1 MATIFDKIRNEVGD
15 RDLSLTWYKR
25 KVSELAS
32 RISAGRLMR
41 EGKILKTP
49 GFNQLNFF
57 RYNPKTKAILPYY
70 DTFPL
75 VMPIDGA
82 KGVIFNVS
90 GGQDITL
97 DEVTSASEVIKSRV
111 HPDANII
118 FGSVTNPRLNGKIK
132 ITVIATGFPVLVD
145 DDFIDRNIKQE
156 GVSIDDLEVPPF
168 LRKHPGALRRLRSG
182 TL

>member
-75 VMPIDGA
+75 VMPIDSA
-82 KGVIFNVS
+82 KGGFLGINFHYLPIPLRMRLLETLAKRKFDGDYSKLKNIKLIKPCVKHYLKSQFAS
-90 GGQDITL
+90 GFYRL
-97 DEVTSASEVIKSRV
+97 DELDYAPAIFMPVQSFKKAGMSAAHR
-111 HPDANII
+111 DA
-118 FGSVTNPRLNGKIK
+118 
-132 ITVIATGFPVLVD
+132 
-145 DDFIDRNIKQE
+145 
-156 GVSIDDLEVPPF
+156 
-168 LRKHPGALRRLRSG
+168 RKRAS
-182 TL
+182 

>member
-75 VMPIDGA
+75 VMPIDSA
-82 KGVIFNVS
+82 KGGFLGINFHYLPIPLRMRLLETLAKRNFDGDYSKLKNIRLIKPCVKHYLKSQFAS
-90 GGQDITL
+90 GFYRL
-97 DEVTSASEVIKSRV
+97 DELDYAPAIFMPVQSFKKAGMTAAHRDARRIAS
-111 HPDANII
+111 
-118 FGSVTNPRLNGKIK
+118 
-132 ITVIATGFPVLVD
+132 
-145 DDFIDRNIKQE
+145 
-156 GVSIDDLEVPPF
+156 
-168 LRKHPGALRRLRSG
+168 
-182 TL
+182 

>member
-1 MATIFDKIRNEVGD
+1 MATIFDKIRQDVGD
-15 RDLSLTWYKR
+15 RELSLTWYKR

-75 VMPIDGA
+75 VMPIDSA
-82 KGVIFNVS
+82 KGGFLGINFHYLPIPLRMRLLETLAKRNFDGDYSKLKNIKLIKPCVKHYLKSQFAS
-90 GGQDITL
+90 GFYRL
-97 DEVTSASEVIKSRV
+97 DELDYAPAIFMPVQSFKKAGMSAAHR
-111 HPDANII
+111 DA
-118 FGSVTNPRLNGKIK
+118 RR
-132 ITVIATGFPVLVD
+132 IA
-145 DDFIDRNIKQE
+145 
-156 GVSIDDLEVPPF
+156 S
-168 LRKHPGALRRLRSG
+168 
-182 TL
+182 

>member
-1 MATIFDKIRNEVGD
+1 MATIFDKIRQDVGD
-15 RDLSLTWYKR
+15 RELSLTWYKR

-75 VMPIDGA
+75 VMPIDSA
-82 KGVIFNVS
+82 KGGFLGINFHYLPIPLRMRLLETLAKRNFNGDYSKLKNIRLIKPCVKHYLKSQFAS
-90 GGQDITL
+90 GFYRL
-97 DEVTSASEVIKSRV
+97 DELDYAPAIFMPVQSFKKAGMSAAHR
-111 HPDANII
+111 DA
-118 FGSVTNPRLNGKIK
+118 RKI
-132 ITVIATGFPVLVD
+132 A
-145 DDFIDRNIKQE
+145 
-156 GVSIDDLEVPPF
+156 S
-168 LRKHPGALRRLRSG
+168 
-182 TL
+182 

>member
-1 MATIFDKIRNEVGD
+1 MATIFDKIRQDVGD
-15 RDLSLTWYKR
+15 RELSITWYKR

-75 VMPIDGA
+75 VMPIDTA
-82 KGVIFNVS
+82 KGGFLGINFHYLPIPLRMRLLETLAKRNFDGDYSKLKNIRLIKPCVKHYLKSQFTS
-90 GGQDITL
+90 GFYRL
-97 DEVTSASEVIKSRV
+97 DELDYAPAIFMPVQSFKKAGMTAAHRDARRIAS
-111 HPDANII
+111 
-118 FGSVTNPRLNGKIK
+118 
-132 ITVIATGFPVLVD
+132 
-145 DDFIDRNIKQE
+145 
-156 GVSIDDLEVPPF
+156 
-168 LRKHPGALRRLRSG
+168 
-182 TL
+182 

>member
-1 MATIFDKIRNEVGD
+1 MATIFDKIRQDVGD
-15 RDLSLTWYKR
+15 RELSLTWYKR

-75 VMPIDGA
+75 VMPIDSA
-82 KGVIFNVS
+82 KGGFLGINFHYLPIPLRMRLLETLAKRNFDGDYSKLKNIRLIKPCVKHYLKSQFAS
-90 GGQDITL
+90 GFYRL
-97 DEVTSASEVIKSRV
+97 DELDYAPAIFMPVQSFKKAGMTAAHRDARRIAS
-111 HPDANII
+111 
-118 FGSVTNPRLNGKIK
+118 
-132 ITVIATGFPVLVD
+132 
-145 DDFIDRNIKQE
+145 
-156 GVSIDDLEVPPF
+156 
-168 LRKHPGALRRLRSG
+168 
-182 TL
+182 